1 MCGAIL
7 EATDSSLQ
15 KDIPFCRSI
24 CMKKVMKLLAF
35 TFEQPSYKFIEFVL
49 LILLAKTLKKQ
60 IRIKNQWETVNF
72 TIRRHKREPRG
83 QPFPSR

>member
-7 EATDSSLQ
+7 EATDSSFQ

-35 TFEQPSYKFIEFVL
+35 TFEQPSYKLIEFVL
-49 LILLAKTLKKQ
+49 LILLAKTL
-60 IRIKNQWETVNF
+60 
-72 TIRRHKREPRG
+72 
-83 QPFPSR
+83 

>member
-7 EATDSSLQ
+7 EATDSSFQ
-15 KDIPFCRSI
+15 KDMPFCRSI

-49 LILLAKTLKKQ
+49 LILLAKTLKKADKDQ
-60 IRIKNQWETVNF
+60 KPMGNCQLHN
-72 TIRRHKREPRG
+72 
-83 QPFPSR
+83 